1 MDMEWPVLIIEK
13 EPKMD
18 FCTKNECRMDG
29 RCFRNG
35 ADIVARGRL
44 LDCVNGKWE
53 EVVLV
58 SGI

>member
-1 MDMEWPVLIIEK
+1 
-13 EPKMD
+13 MD